1 MSCRDFHQ
9 LEAVSSLMARQIH
22 GTIPTSM
29 TDILPFAVHR
39 YHLEVD
45 CFVKPQCNESNI
57 YLEPLAG
64 ESSMQIKK

>member
-1 MSCRDFHQ
+1 
-9 LEAVSSLMARQIH
+9 
-22 GTIPTSM
+22 M